1 MKITLLWA
9 ILLKT
14 ADDYTRR
21 GHLVSDSKGKLM
33 RAPTTTIELDPQT
46 DSTIRMLMGPLHETS
61 KEGVVRKA
69 VALMKQVVDMSQDQR
84 FFILETPKGEKT
96 RIWLD

>member
-1 MKITLLWA
+1 
-9 ILLKT
+9 
-14 ADDYTRR
+14 
-21 GHLVSDSKGKLM
+21 M